1 MSQFFSCICALTV
14 RWLCSSR
21 ILSAAASP
29 IGAGPNSISRC
40 FQRRGLARLLIYA
53 ILSNSIWCY
62 AESPQP
68 GSDSNPL
75 ANRPEPTETQ
85 PEPEE
90 PTPPPLPSRSLV
102 YRTENI
108 HAIEDYE
115 VNPEIVRRMVDQLV
129 LAVTGQ
135 ANVASA
141 WASLVKSTDVVGI
154 KVCANGAPLFSTHPA
169 VVDAIKAGLI
179 DAGVR
184 PQNIVVWDREER
196 LLKRAGFRERNDGYR
211 LMWSEKN
218 YDLKTYVTSPVSG
231 RLIYGDM
238 LFVSK
243 APDILKE
250 EQPTPSKDKKKRFV
264 ADNLSDQSHVSN
276 VLTHVVTKVINVPV
290 LSDHFFCGLSG
301 ALFNMTI
308 QNLDNWRRLVQA
320 PINGDPS
327 IPEAYADPRIGEKVV
342 LNIMDGLVGLYAG
355 APIGDA
361 NYAIHYGTLY
371 ASKDPVALD
380 AVALKRLDQWRTD
393 AQMEPAS
400 KTAKYLKTAVDYR
413 LGNAD
418 LNKIEVVDV
427 R

>member
-1 MSQFFSCICALTV
+1 V
-14 RWLCSSR
+14 
-21 ILSAAASP
+21 P
-29 IGAGPNSISRC
+29 
-40 FQRRGLARLLIYA
+40 AR
-53 ILSNSIWCY
+53 SF
-62 AESPQP
+62 
-68 GSDSNPL
+68 
-75 ANRPEPTETQ
+75 
-85 PEPEE
+85 
-90 PTPPPLPSRSLV
+90 V
-102 YRTENI
+102 YRAENL
-108 HAIEDYE
+108 HAIDDYE
-115 VNPEIVRRMVDQLV
+115 TNPEIVRRMVDQLV

-135 ANVASA
+135 PNVASA
-141 WASLVKSTDVVGI
+141 WASLVKPTDVVGI
-154 KVCANGAPLFSTHPA
+154 KVCASGAPLFSTHPA
-169 VVDAIKAGLI
+169 VVDAIEAGLT

-184 PQNIVVWDREER
+184 PQNIVVWDREEK
-196 LLKRAGFRERNDGYR
+196 LLKLAGFRARSDGYR

-218 YDLKTYVTSPVSG
+218 YDLKVFVTSPVSG

-243 APDILKE
+243 APDVLKQ
-250 EQPTPSKDKKKRFV
+250 EQPTPDKDKKRRFV

-276 VLTHVVTKVINVPV
+276 VLTHVVTKVINVPA

-342 LNIMDGLVGLYAG
+342 LNIMDGLIALYAG

-380 AVALKRLDQWRTD
+380 AVALKRLDQWRIE

-400 KTAKYLKTAVDYR
+400 KTAKYLKTAVDYG

-418 LNKIEVVDV
+418 LSKIEVVDI

>member
-1 MSQFFSCICALTV
+1 MSLVFSCIRSLTAG
-14 RWLCSSR
+14 LFCFIR
-21 ILSAAASP
+21 ILSEAASP
-29 IGAGPNSISRC
+29 IGAALNA
-40 FQRRGLARLLIYA
+40 GLRAQKRALAKSLIYA

-62 AESPQP
+62 AQSPQTS
-68 GSDSNPL
+68 SDSNPL
-75 ANRPEPTETQ
+75 ANQ
-85 PEPEE
+85 PESAQTQPEE
-90 PTPPPLPSRSLV
+90 PTPPPLPARSLV
-102 YRTENI
+102 YRTENL

-135 ANVASA
+135 PNVASA

-169 VVDAIKAGLI
+169 VVDAIEAGLI
-179 DAGVR
+179 DAGVH

-196 LLKRAGFRERNDGYR
+196 LLRLAGFRAGKDGYR

-218 YDLKTYVTSPVSG
+218 YDLKAYVTSPVSG

-250 EQPTPSKDKKKRFV
+250 EQPTPDKDKKKRFV

-342 LNIMDGLVGLYAG
+342 LNIMDGLIALYAG

-380 AVALKRLDQWRTD
+380 AVALKKLDQWRTE

>member
-1 MSQFFSCICALTV
+1 MSQVFSCIRTLIIGWFCFL
-14 RWLCSSR
+14 R
-21 ILSAAASP
+21 IP
-29 IGAGPNSISRC
+29 
-40 FQRRGLARLLIYA
+40 RLLVCA
-53 ILSNSIWCY
+53 ILSNPIWCCG
-62 AESPQP
+62 ESPQSS
-68 GSDSNPL
+68 SDSKPL
-75 ANRPEPTETQ
+75 PNQPESAQT
-85 PEPEE
+85 EPEE
-90 PTPPPLPSRSLV
+90 SVLRPLPAQSIV
-102 YRTENI
+102 YRTENS
-108 HAIEDYE
+108 HAIGDYE
-115 VNPEIVRRMVDQLV
+115 VNPEIVRRMVDELV
-129 LAVTGQ
+129 LVVTGQ
-135 ANVASA
+135 PNVASA
-141 WASLVKSTDVVGI
+141 WGSLVKSTDVVGI

-169 VVDAIKAGLI
+169 VVDAIEAGLM
-179 DAGVR
+179 DAGVP
-184 PQNIVVWDREER
+184 PQNIVVWDREEK
-196 LLKRAGFRERNDGYR
+196 LLKLAGFRARSNGYR

-218 YDLKTYVTSPVSG
+218 YDLKVFVTSPVSG

-243 APDILKE
+243 APDVLRE
-250 EQPTPSKDKKKRFV
+250 ARPTPDKDKKKRFV
-264 ADNLSDQSHVSN
+264 VDNLSDQSHVSN

-327 IPEAYADPRIGEKVV
+327 IPEAYADPRIGDKVV
-342 LNIMDGLVGLYAG
+342 LNIMDGLIALYAG

-380 AVALKRLDQWRTD
+380 AVALKRLDQWRTE